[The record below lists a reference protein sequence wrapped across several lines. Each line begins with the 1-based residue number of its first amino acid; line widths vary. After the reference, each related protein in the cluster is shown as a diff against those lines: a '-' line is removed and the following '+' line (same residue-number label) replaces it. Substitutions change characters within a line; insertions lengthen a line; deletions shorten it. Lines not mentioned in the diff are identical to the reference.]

1 MPSYIRLSKVSVG
14 LTDPGSFLEVYAGL
28 PPDSPVTH
36 PRIGL
41 HCSRRVRMS
50 SQSQTI
56 L

>member
-1 MPSYIRLSKVSVG
+1 MPSYIRLNKVPVG
-14 LTDPGSFLEVYAGL
+14 LTDPGSFLEVYASL

-36 PRIGL
+36 PRMGL

-50 SQSQTI
+50 FQLQTI